1 MAGQRTDETLKDLA
15 LEDEVI
21 HDRQVVLLKAL
32 KIHSV
37 SSFLILG
44 IISEE
49 CRGRHDQWRRGSNG
63 EVLMVPQER
72 MDDFVHSRR
81 PIGQLGL

>member
-1 MAGQRTDETLKDLA
+1 MGHRTDETLKYLA

-21 HDRQVVLLKAL
+21 HDRQEVLLKTL
-32 KIHSV
+32 ETHFV
-37 SSFLILG
+37 TSFLILG
-44 IISEE
+44 IISEQ
-49 CRGRHDQWRRGSNG
+49 CRGRHDQWSRGSNG

-72 MDDFVHSRR
+72 MDDLVHSRR